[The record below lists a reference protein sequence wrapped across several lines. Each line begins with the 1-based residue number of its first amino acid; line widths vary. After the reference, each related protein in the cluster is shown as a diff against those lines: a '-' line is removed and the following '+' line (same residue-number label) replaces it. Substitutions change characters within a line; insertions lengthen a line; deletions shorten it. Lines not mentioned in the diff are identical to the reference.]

1 MQRILMLGAILLF
14 GIVLEAQTV
23 PTVPIY
29 SSIPTPLPPSL
40 VSQNFEALPYHYSEF
55 GNQVS
60 FSGTGTLTSVSV
72 DMVTWGY
79 YSKYNP
85 SPVSSVPWSW
95 TITLNLY

>member
-1 MQRILMLGAILLF
+1 MQRTLTAGAILLF
-14 GIVLEAQTV
+14 RIVLDAQTV

-40 VSQNFEALPYHYSEF
+40 ISQNFEALPYHYSEF

-60 FSGTGTLTSVSV
+60 FSGTGTLTSVTV

-79 YSKYNP
+79 YSKYNTG
-85 SPVSSVPWSW
+85 PVGTAPWSEM
-95 TITLNLY
+95 ITLNL